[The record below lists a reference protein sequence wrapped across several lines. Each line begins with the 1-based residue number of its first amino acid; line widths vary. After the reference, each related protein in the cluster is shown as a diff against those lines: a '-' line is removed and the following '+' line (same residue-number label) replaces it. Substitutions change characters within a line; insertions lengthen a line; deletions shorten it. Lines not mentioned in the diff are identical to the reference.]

1 MLDWGNLHLTRG
13 IAGGRSD
20 LKIYRAAAAWHP
32 PSNPR
37 LPTDHRRR
45 LKPPSGAGE
54 SATGFTTWRSTLPGS
69 GS

>member
-45 LKPPSGAGE
+45 L
-54 SATGFTTWRSTLPGS
+54 
-69 GS
+69 